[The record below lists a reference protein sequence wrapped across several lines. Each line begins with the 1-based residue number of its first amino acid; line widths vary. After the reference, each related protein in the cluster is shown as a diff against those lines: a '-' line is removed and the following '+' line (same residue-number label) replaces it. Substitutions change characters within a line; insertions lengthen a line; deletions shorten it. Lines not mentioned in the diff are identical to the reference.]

1 MKSTVEYIDGYGG
14 DLLVVNAAR
23 CSFNKWR
30 NDFVTEKM
38 REEGCKSTS
47 DEKLIHYLAAEGHT
61 LPFQYPTYT
70 LRVTAPIFIARQ
82 LGKHQIG
89 LSWSEVS
96 RRYVSDE
103 PTFHMPTIWRKRPPK
118 SIKQGSV
125 DEPVLTLLPGSIYGQ
140 SIEEEYQEHL
150 DYSAELYNKML
161 AADVCPE
168 QARMVL
174 PQSMMTTWIWTGS
187 LLAWVRIYNLRSDP
201 HSQKEVQE
209 VATQIGTIIKEKCP
223 ISWNALATKF

>member
-1 MKSTVEYIDGYGG
+1 MKSKVEYIDGYGG

-30 NDFVTEKM
+30 DKFVTDQMKEA
-38 REEGCKSTS
+38 GCKGTS
-47 DEKLIHYLAAEGHT
+47 DEKLIQYLAEGGHT
-61 LPFQYPTYT
+61 LPFQHPHYT
-70 LRVTAPIFIARQ
+70 LRVTAPIFVARQ
-82 LGKHQIG
+82 LGKHQVG

-96 RRYVSDE
+96 RRYVSDT
-103 PTFHMPTIWRKRPPK
+103 PHFYTPSTWRKRPPK
-118 SIKQGSV
+118 SIKQGSIEDGV
-125 DEPVLTLLPGSIYGQ
+125 FSLGKGFDAIP
-140 SIEEEYQEHL
+140 IEEEYQEFA
-150 DYSAELYNKML
+150 DYCEDLYYRML

-187 LLAWVRIYNLRSDP
+187 LLAWVRIYNLRIDP

-209 VATQIGTIIKEKCP
+209 VAVQIGEIIKERCP
-223 ISWNALATKF
+223 ISWTALTTI